1 MIGEPEAFLGGWRS
15 GSGDCPRYGLDFRET
30 GELVRSCW
38 RDVTTNRSRHRLPW
52 KMTCRLDPVQ
62 CSRCDSHVVENY
74 AFSGFDRPNAKRQT
88 PTAYCAFARPRKSLT
103 TICTSNFLPSLPK

>member
-1 MIGEPEAFLGGWRS
+1 MNNCETDI
-15 GSGDCPRYGLDFRET
+15 SGDCPRYGLDFRET
-30 GELVRSCW
+30 GERVRSCS

-52 KMTCRLDPVQ
+52 KVTRSLDPVQ

-88 PTAYCAFARPRKSLT
+88 PTAPTA
-103 TICTSNFLPSLPK
+103 PSLVPANHSPPSVHP